1 VPFTYPYP
9 RPSVTCD
16 AVVFAMR
23 ADDLALLL
31 IRRKDEPF
39 KGLWALPGGY
49 VNENESLDRAAA
61 RELAEETGL
70 GGVRLEQL
78 GAFGDPG
85 RDPRGHTVTIAWL
98 TFLMSEAAIT
108 AGDDASQAK
117 WHSFRALR
125 LDPENAATKAPAKA
139 RQTNA
144 SAPRRATPP
153 RGAKSRAPAQ
163 GIRLAFDHAK
173 IICRA
178 YRRLC
183 QHLDDPL
190 RGERP
195 FDLLPSRF
203 TLSELQRVYEVV
215 LGRPLSQRTFRKRL
229 LDHALVVPAASKP
242 TRKAAAQLYRWNR
255 R

>member
-1 VPFTYPYP
+1 VPFSYPYP

-23 ADDLALLL
+23 ANDLALLL

-85 RDPRGHTVTIAWL
+85 RDPRGHTVTVAWL

-108 AGDDASQAK
+108 AGDDASQAE
-117 WHSFRALR
+117 WHAFRSLN
-125 LDPENAATKAPAKA
+125 LDPASPAPRAPAKRTATAA
-139 RQTNA
+139 RART
-144 SAPRRATPP
+144 APTRAK
-153 RGAKSRAPAQ
+153 RGASQ

-173 IICRA
+173 IVARA

-215 LGRPLSQRTFRKRL
+215 LGRSLSQRTFRKRL

-242 TRKAAAQLYRWNR
+242 TPTAAAQLYRWNR